1 MSAPVAMRYSPPPA
15 ELREYISSL
24 YELRQDVATYDET
37 ERSDR
42 PQFRIMLSGSGDYV
56 FPNGHRDPAT
66 RTILLGPTSGTVRGV
81 GTGPMHVV
89 GAGLLPPAWVA
100 MMGKRA
106 DDAVDRALDAEQL
119 FGEGTA
125 RLFEAVSATPCTDE
139 RFRLISTFIADA
151 VRNADPAQIAFT
163 HIVDAWLTS
172 SPDPQIDALVEA
184 AGVSARQLER
194 LTRRY
199 YGLPPK
205 TLARKYRALKAATL
219 IARGE
224 DIGANGIADSFYDQ
238 SHLIRELKRFAGLT
252 PQQIKRRESYLMAEI
267 ASGRGALRGQVGP
280 LVSDA

>member
-1 MSAPVAMRYSPPPA
+1 MRYSPPPP

-24 YELRQDVATYDET
+24 YELTQDVATYDET

-42 PQFRIMLSGSGDYV
+42 PQLRIMLSGSGDYV
-56 FPNGHRDPAT
+56 FPSGHRDPAT
-66 RTILLGPTSGTVRGV
+66 RTIILGPTSGTVRGV

-106 DDAVDRALDAEQL
+106 DEAIDHAIDAEEL
-119 FGEGTA
+119 FGA
-125 RLFEAVSATPCTDE
+125 QASRLFEAVRDTSCTEE
-139 RFRLISTFIADA
+139 RFRLISSFVADA
-151 VRNADPAQIAFT
+151 ASKADPAQIAFT
-163 HIVDAWLTS
+163 HVVDAWLTS
-172 SPDPQIDALVEA
+172 SPDPQIEALVDA

-224 DIGANGIADSFYDQ
+224 DIDANGIADSFYDQ

-267 ASGRGALRGQVGP
+267 AAGRGALRGQVGP

>member
-1 MSAPVAMRYSPPPA
+1 MRYSPPPP
-15 ELREYISSL
+15 ELREYVSSL
-24 YELRQDVATYDET
+24 YELRQDGATYDET

-42 PQFRIMLSGSGDYV
+42 PQLRIMLSGGGDYL
-56 FPNGHRDPAT
+56 FPAGNRDPAT
-66 RTILLGPTSGTVRGV
+66 RVIILGPTSGTVRGI

-106 DDAVDRALDAEQL
+106 DAAVDRALDAELL
-119 FGEGTA
+119 FGEPAT
-125 RLFEAVSATPCTDE
+125 RLFEAVQGIDSTDE
-139 RFRLISTFIADA
+139 RFRLISAFIADA
-151 VRNADPAQIAFT
+151 TSKADPAQIAFT

-172 SPDPQIDALVEA
+172 STDPRIESLAETSGLSV
-184 AGVSARQLER
+184 RQLER
-194 LTRRY
+194 MTRRY

-205 TLARKYRALKAATL
+205 TLSRKYRALKAAML

-224 DIGANGIADSFYDQ
+224 DIEASGIADSFYDQ

-252 PQQIKRRESYLMAEI
+252 PQQIRRHESYLMDEI
-267 ASGRGALRGQVGP
+267 AAGRGALRGQVGP

>member
-1 MSAPVAMRYSPPPA
+1 MRYSPPPP
-15 ELREYISSL
+15 ELREYVSSL
-24 YELRQDVATYDET
+24 YELRQDGATYDET

-42 PQFRIMLSGSGDYV
+42 PQLRIMLSGGGDYL
-56 FPNGHRDPAT
+56 FPAGNRDPAT
-66 RTILLGPTSGTVRGV
+66 RLVILGPTSSTVRGL

-106 DDAVDRALDAEQL
+106 DAAVDRALDAELL
-119 FGEGTA
+119 FGEPAT
-125 RLFEAVSATPCTDE
+125 RLFEAVRDTESTDE
-139 RFRLISTFIADA
+139 RFRLISVFIADA
-151 VRNADPAQIAFT
+151 TSKADPAQITFT
-163 HIVDAWLTS
+163 HIVDQWLAGS
-172 SPDPQIDALVEA
+172 DPRIEALVEA
-184 AGVSARQLER
+184 TGVSVRQLER
-194 LTRRY
+194 MTHRY

-205 TLARKYRALKAATL
+205 TLSRKYRALKTAML

-224 DIGANGIADSFYDQ
+224 DIEANGIADSFYDQ

-267 ASGRGALRGQVGP
+267 AEGRGALRGQVGP

>member
-1 MSAPVAMRYSPPPA
+1 MRYSPPPP

-42 PQFRIMLSGSGDYV
+42 PQLRIMLSGSGDYV
-56 FPNGHRDPAT
+56 FPGGQRDPASPVV
-66 RTILLGPTSGTVRGV
+66 ILGPTSGTVRGV
-81 GTGPMHVV
+81 GIGPMHVV

-100 MMGKRA
+100 IMGKRA
-106 DDAVDRALDAEQL
+106 DGAIDRAINAQEL
-119 FGEGTA
+119 FGAKAT
-125 RLFEAVSATPCTDE
+125 RLFEAVRDTSCTDE
-139 RFRLISTFIADA
+139 RFRLISAFIAEA
-151 VRNADPAQIAFT
+151 ASNADPAQIAFT
-163 HIVDAWLTS
+163 HIVDDWLTS
-172 SPDPQIDALVEA
+172 CADPQIDALVKA

-224 DIGANGIADSFYDQ
+224 DINASDIADSFYDQ

-252 PQQIKRRESYLMAEI
+252 PQQIKRRESHLMAEI
-267 ASGRGALRGQVGP
+267 AAGRGALRGQVGP